1 MGAQPRA
8 LGTWEAR
15 AARGR
20 SGRQARGRLRRR
32 VAANSTLVSLLR
44 PDSQQDPA
52 SQTNLTTKPKTSS
65 TKSAT
70 RGCRPGAFKNQIPS
84 QPLLR
89 SRQGGRV
96 LSGVLTS
103 TPGPA
108 ADHVAG
114 LGKVGFR
121 EDLAVPRPGV
131 SADTELA
138 RASHTLA
145 RLKPP
150 PSPMHARGQRTGGS
164 PGRRLRLE
172 PSSGSHGRRGA
183 ESTQPSPVPR
193 PRLYTHSVTANEP
206 TARAGPRRPAAPPS
220 RSCSKNAGGGKGS
233 SSRTFLRSQTSQ
245 QVPDGKS

>member
-1 MGAQPRA
+1 M
-8 LGTWEAR
+8 
-15 AARGR
+15 
-20 SGRQARGRLRRR
+20 
-32 VAANSTLVSLLR
+32 
-44 PDSQQDPA
+44 
-52 SQTNLTTKPKTSS
+52 
-65 TKSAT
+65 
-70 RGCRPGAFKNQIPS
+70 
-84 QPLLR
+84 
-89 SRQGGRV
+89 
-96 LSGVLTS
+96 
-103 TPGPA
+103 
-108 ADHVAG
+108 AG

-138 RASHTLA
+138 LASHTLA

-172 PSSGSHGRRGA
+172 PSSGSHSRRGA

-206 TARAGPRRPAAPPS
+206 RARAGPRRPAAPPS

-245 QVPDGKS
+245 QVPDGKSERERREAKGNRRAVTSARLVQSASLRLGPARARLLSTGHPPARRGLCWRLVGNQRRL